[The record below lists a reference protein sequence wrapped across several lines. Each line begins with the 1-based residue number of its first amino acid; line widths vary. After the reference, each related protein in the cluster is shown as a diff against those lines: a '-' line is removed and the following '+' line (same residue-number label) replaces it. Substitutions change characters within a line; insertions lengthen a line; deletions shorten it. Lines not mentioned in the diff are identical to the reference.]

1 MASDQDRYT
10 VPRPQLAAPIS
21 PSLSA
26 DASENRTRRSRR
38 VIGTFE
44 IEGEHRLSQAS
55 TSGLSQQ
62 TSILASSISRCGGD
76 VSLPSMMC
84 YSSQGMTEDEEEEE
98 DPHERVKSATTA
110 SAFIT
115 FLKALFGVSLLFQ
128 PRILGETG
136 LILGTVVHVVII
148 SCCGLSCY
156 LLLMARSKAIERRE
170 RTLLEEEYQQRVDEV
185 KCSRSDNLKGMS
197 ISSADRSRS
206 LNSVGSVKMKLSNIS
221 DGPLY
226 GMKDRFVTYSDL
238 VRQLLGRKA
247 AAVITAVVFVLHVL
261 FASGMVNS
269 ATRNLLVLAG
279 WHPSFDD
286 EEYIEYEYEPDPG
299 RRLRDVS
306 NDGSDDY
313 TEAQQMNSISGG
325 FSHLALTCLIFPIVL
340 KLLLIRNLAG
350 MFFVSALGLI
360 AYFVGCVGSMIY
372 SAMQYSEWEGGYDAP
387 DDIWKWKWAGVP
399 AYVASTVYAIEGIQ
413 LALPTANNIADPQKT
428 VPIVSGAVFFYGLLT
443 IAIAWV
449 GYLGGLGG
457 GEGTIHGVDG
467 CNYLS
472 MCLSSDILT
481 VVHEVSLSAALL
493 FTLPVILYPST
504 ELMELWVEQRY
515 ADREAGGDDDPR
527 QSTLSKAN
535 SSWWNS
541 VNFRT
546 PTYSRRVKLFLDKK
560 APSSQAACLGTC
572 LDDVDYVDMDAPGYH
587 YPTEDSRE
595 ENGSSELSP
604 SKDPTP
610 SPLTPRTDNPSDKLS
625 AHFYPRLCLAIAI
638 CIIGALEQY
647 SYGLISFTRGV
658 LLSFAGFILP
668 PLLYFAAMRAEGRIR
683 IPMCFLLAGLILFG
697 IFTMVLAFIPH
708 FTEIQY
714 MTVDIEEWEEERRR
728 SGHSQD

>member
-1 MASDQDRYT
+1 MTSEQDRYF
-10 VPRPQLAAPIS
+10 VPQPAVSIS

-26 DASENRTRRSRR
+26 DASENGTRRSRDRR
-38 VIGTFE
+38 VMGTFE
-44 IEGEHRLSQAS
+44 TGIPAFSK
-55 TSGLSQQ
+55 
-62 TSILASSISRCGGD
+62 IRCGGD
-76 VSLPSMMC
+76 GVSLPSMMRH
-84 YSSQGMTEDEEEEE
+84 SLQGMTGNEEEE

-136 LILGTVVHVVII
+136 LVLGTVVHVVII

-170 RTLLEEEYQQRVDEV
+170 RILLEEE
-185 KCSRSDNLKGMS
+185 
-197 ISSADRSRS
+197 SSADRSRS
-206 LNSVGSVKMKLSNIS
+206 LNSGESVQVNLSNKS

-247 AAVITAVVFVLHVL
+247 AAVITTVVFVLHVL

-286 EEYIEYEYEPDPG
+286 DEYIEYEYEPDPG
-299 RRLRDVS
+299 RRLSDAS
-306 NDGSDDY
+306 NEGSDDDMD
-313 TEAQQMNSISGG
+313 AQEVNSISGG
-325 FSHLALTCLIFPIVL
+325 LSHLALTCLIFPIVL

-413 LALPTANNIADPQKT
+413 LALPTANNIADPHKT

-457 GEGTIHGVDG
+457 GEGTIHGVNG

-472 MCLSSDILT
+472 MCLSSDFLT

-515 ADREAGGDDDPR
+515 ADREAGGDNDPR
-527 QSTLSKAN
+527 QSTPSKAN
-535 SSWWNS
+535 FCWWKS
-541 VNFRT
+541 VNFCTCT
-546 PTYSRRVKLFLDKK
+546 PTYSRRLKLFLEKK
-560 APSSQAACLGTC
+560 VPPSQAACLGTC
-572 LDDVDYVDMDAPGYH
+572 LDDADYVDMDAPGYH
-587 YPTEDSRE
+587 YPTEDSTE
-595 ENGSSELSP
+595 ENNSCESP
-604 SKDPTP
+604 QSVETTP
-610 SPLTPRTDNPSDKLS
+610 SPLTPRTQHNPTDKLS

-638 CIIGALEQY
+638 CIIGALEEY

-668 PLLYFAAMRAEGRIR
+668 PILYFAAMRAEGRIR
-683 IPMCFLLAGLILFG
+683 IPTCLLLAGLILFG

-714 MTVDIEEWEEERRR
+714 MTVDIEEWEEERRH
-728 SGHSQD
+728 SGHSED

>member
-1 MASDQDRYT
+1 MASEQDRYF
-10 VPRPQLAAPIS
+10 VPQLTVSIS

-26 DASENRTRRSRR
+26 DASENGTRRSRDRR
-38 VIGTFE
+38 VMGTFE
-44 IEGEHRLSQAS
+44 TGISAATGSE
-55 TSGLSQQ
+55 
-62 TSILASSISRCGGD
+62 SRCGGGGGGGGD
-76 VSLPSMMC
+76 VALPSIMC
-84 YSSQGMTEDEEEEE
+84 YSSPGMAEDEGEEE

-136 LILGTVVHVVII
+136 LVLGTVVHVVII

-170 RTLLEEEYQQRVDEV
+170 RILLAEE
-185 KCSRSDNLKGMS
+185 
-197 ISSADRSRS
+197 SSSDRSRS
-206 LNSVGSVKMKLSNIS
+206 LNSGESVKMNLSNNS

-247 AAVITAVVFVLHVL
+247 AAVITTVIFVLHVL

-286 EEYIEYEYEPDPG
+286 DEYIEYEYEPDPG
-299 RRLRDVS
+299 RRLSDAS
-306 NDGSDDY
+306 NDGSDDDMD
-313 TEAQQMNSISGG
+313 AQEVNSISGG
-325 FSHLALTCLIFPIVL
+325 LSHLALTCLIFPIVL

-413 LALPTANNIADPQKT
+413 LALPTANNIADPHKT

-457 GEGTIHGVDG
+457 GEGTIHGVNG

-472 MCLSSDILT
+472 MCLSSNFLT

-515 ADREAGGDDDPR
+515 ADREAGGDNEPG
-527 QSTLSKAN
+527 QSTPPKAHF
-535 SSWWNS
+535 SWWNS
-541 VNFRT
+541 VNFCACI
-546 PTYSRRVKLFLDKK
+546 PTYARRVKLFLEKK
-560 APSSQAACLGTC
+560 GVPSSQGACFGTGACLEEA
-572 LDDVDYVDMDAPGYH
+572 DYVDMDAPGYR
-587 YPTEDSRE
+587 YPKKDSKE
-595 ENGSSELSP
+595 GNNSP
-604 SKDPTP
+604 E
-610 SPLTPRTDNPSDKLS
+610 SPQSAELTPAPLYPRTHNSADKLS
-625 AHFYPRLCLAIAI
+625 AHFYPRLCLAIVI

-668 PLLYFAAMRAEGRIR
+668 PILYFAAMRAEGRIR
-683 IPMCFLLAGLILFG
+683 IPMCLLLAGLILFG
-697 IFTMVLAFIPH
+697 IFTMVLVFIPH

-714 MTVDIEEWEEERRR
+714 MTVDIEEWEEERRH